1 MKNTALI
8 ITSIAKQNHPVLK
21 HYALNAKKKNIEFIV
36 IGDTKSPKTF
46 ILKNCNFYSIKSQN
60 NLDFKLAKFLPTKN
74 YARKNLGYLIA
85 IKNGAEIIIETDDDN
100 IPMKNFWKKRK
111 KIQSAFILKKKGWVN
126 VYKYFTHQH
135 IWPRGFALEKILNNL
150 PNLKKMEMIISP
162 IQQGL
167 ADEDPDVDAICRL
180 TQILPV
186 IFRKSKNIALGKDA
200 ICPFNSQNTTWFKEA
215 FPLLYLP
222 SHCNF
227 RMTDIWR
234 SFVAQ
239 RICWTCGW
247 SILFHSS
254 TVRQERN
261 AHNLIDD
268 FKDEIPGYLNNLTIC
283 KSLEKLKLKKGTK
296 NISANMVVCYEK
308 LIELGCVGSEELSL
322 LRAWLNDIKVYNL
335 R

>member
-1 MKNTALI
+1 MKKTALI

-21 HYALNAKKKNIEFIV
+21 QYALNAKKNDIEFIV
-36 IGDTKSPKTF
+36 IGDTKSPKKF
-46 ILKNCNFYSIKSQN
+46 KLKSCNFYSIKSQN
-60 NLDFKLAKFLPTKN
+60 KLDFKLAKFLPLN
-74 YARKNLGYLIA
+74 HYARKNLGYLIA
-85 IKNGAEIIIETDDDN
+85 IKNRAEIIIETDDDN
-100 IPMKNFWKKRK
+100 IPMKNFWKSRK
-111 KIQSAFILKKKGWVN
+111 KNQSAFVPKKKGWVN
-126 VYKYFTHQH
+126 VYKYFTNQH
-135 IWPRGFALEKILNNL
+135 VWPRGFALEKILSNL
-150 PNLKKMEMIISP
+150 SNLKKIETIKCP

-200 ICPFNSQNTTWFKEA
+200 ICPFNSQNTTWFKES

-222 SHCNF
+222 SYCSF

-261 AHNLIDD
+261 MHNLIDD
-268 FKDEIPGYLNNLTIC
+268 FKDEIPGYLNNLAIC
-283 KSLEKLKLKKGTK
+283 KSLEKLKLKKGAE
-296 NISANMVVCYEK
+296 NIQANMLLDRKSVV
-308 LIELGCVGSEELSL
+308 
-322 LRAWLNDIKVYNL
+322 
-335 R
+335 